1 MFSIIASV
9 GKNNEIGK
17 KGELVFHLK
26 EDMKFFRKT
35 TKNHTVVM
43 GLNTWL
49 SLPGK
54 LKNRKS
60 IVICEKD
67 VPKADQTVK
76 DLPSFIKNNQNTTE
90 EIFVIGGGVIYK
102 EFLPHARTIYLPE
115 IDASDE
121 EADTFF
127 PIFDKAKYKTTLI
140 KKGSEDGLN
149 YSIVK
154 YNKI

>member
-26 EDMKFFRKT
+26 EDMEFFRKT

-54 LKNRKS
+54 LKNRKN
-60 IVICEKD
+60 IVICEKE
-67 VPKADQTVK
+67 VLLKITKIPLKKYSLSAGVSFTKSFFRMPK
-76 DLPSFIKNNQNTTE
+76 LFI
-90 EIFVIGGGVIYK
+90 
-102 EFLPHARTIYLPE
+102 
-115 IDASDE
+115 
-121 EADTFF
+121 
-127 PIFDKAKYKTTLI
+127 
-140 KKGSEDGLN
+140 
-149 YSIVK
+149 
-154 YNKI
+154 